1 MKSYVLIQTESQAVG
16 ARLTEEIASL
26 PGVHR
31 VVQVEGPFDV
41 VAEVDGHEE
50 STQEAVPLITRVD
63 GVLRAIP
70 LHVVG
75 DDEEPDESRSLGEL
89 EGTSRSA

>member
-1 MKSYVLIQTESQAVG
+1 MKTYVLIQTQSQAVE
-16 ARLTEEIASL
+16 ARLTEEIAAL

-41 VAEVDGHEE
+41 VAEVEGHDE
-50 STQEAVPLITRVD
+50 STLVALPQITGVD

-75 DDEEPDESRSLGEL
+75 DDREADRSWGEL

>member
-1 MKSYVLIQTESQAVG
+1 MKTYVLIQTESHALG
-16 ARLTEEIASL
+16 ARLTEEIAAL

-50 STQEAVPLITRVD
+50 STQEAIPLITGVG

-75 DDEEPDESRSLGEL
+75 DDGVAADPQRL
-89 EGTSRSA
+89 TA